1 MGRDWRRTIYHLVL
15 WAVSIVFFLPIL
27 WIVLAAFKTKDDLL
41 AVPVKWTFHATLDN
55 FASLLRR
62 HDFSSSLRN
71 SFLISATAVVVA
83 IAVSFLAAYAFSRF
97 RPRSTDFLMF
107 LLLSIR
113 MVPAAAAVVPVFLMY
128 TALGWK
134 DTFWGVTLFY
144 AMFSIP
150 FSVWILKGFIDG
162 ISPRYDETGLVNGG
176 SRLHVMFRVVLPQV
190 RPGLIAAFIFN
201 LIFVWN
207 EFLFNFIIGGK
218 KTTMIPVSLVTGSL
232 AQGGVDW
239 AFVASLASVYLLPP
253 VIAIYFFQKYLLVG
267 MTFGTVRGEV

>member
-1 MGRDWRRTIYHLVL
+1 MRRDWRRTIYHLVL
-15 WAVSIVFFLPIL
+15 WVVSIVFFLPIL

-41 AVPVKWTFHATLDN
+41 AVPVKWTFHVTLDN

-62 HDFSSSLRN
+62 HDFASSLRN

-134 DTFWGVTLFY
+134 DTFWGVMLFY

-207 EFLFNFIIGGK
+207 EFLFNFIIGGR

-239 AFVASLASVYLLPP
+239 VFVASLASVYLVPP

>member
-218 KTTMIPVSLVTGSL
+218 NTTMIPVSLVTGSL

>member
-1 MGRDWRRTIYHLVL
+1 MQRDWRRTVYHVVL
-15 WAVSIVFFLPIL
+15 WVVSLVFFLPIL
-27 WIVLAAFKTKDDLL
+27 WIILAAFKTKDDLL
-41 AVPVKWTFHATLDN
+41 AVPVKWAFRPTTAN
-55 FASLLRR
+55 FVDLVHR
-62 HDFSSSLRN
+62 HDFFPSLWN
-71 SFLISATAVVVA
+71 SFLISASAVVIAIMVA
-83 IAVSFLAAYAFSRF
+83 FLAAYCFSRF
-97 RPRSTDFLMF
+97 KPRSTDFLMF

-113 MVPAAAAVVPVFLMY
+113 MVPAAASVVPVFLMY

-134 DTFWGVTLFY
+134 DTFWGVMLFY

-162 ISPRYDETGLVNGG
+162 ISQRYDETGLVNGG

-232 AQGGVDW
+232 SQGGVDW
-239 AFVASLASVYLLPP
+239 TFVAALASVYLVPP

>member
-1 MGRDWRRTIYHLVL
+1 MQRDWRRSVYHVVL
-15 WAVSIVFFLPIL
+15 WVVSLVFFLPIL

-41 AVPVKWTFHATLDN
+41 AVPVKWAFRPTLAN
-55 FASLLRR
+55 FVGLVHR
-62 HDFSSSLRN
+62 HDFFSSLRN
-71 SFLISATAVVVA
+71 SFLISASAVVIAIVVA
-83 IAVSFLAAYAFSRF
+83 FLAAYSFSRF
-97 RPRSTDFLMF
+97 KPRSTDFLMF

-113 MVPAAAAVVPVFLMY
+113 MVPAAASVVPVFLMY

-134 DTFWGVTLFY
+134 DTFWGVMLFY

-162 ISPRYDETGLVNGG
+162 ISQRYDETGLVNGG

-232 AQGGVDW
+232 SQGGVDW
-239 AFVASLASVYLLPP
+239 TFVAALASVYLVPP
-253 VIAIYFFQKYLLVG
+253 VIAIYFFQRYLLVG

>member
-1 MGRDWRRTIYHLVL
+1 MRRDLRRTAYHVVL
-15 WAVSIVFFLPIL
+15 WAVSILFFLPIL

-41 AVPVKWTFHATLDN
+41 AVPVKWAFRPTLDN
-55 FASLLRR
+55 FASLVQR
-62 HDFSSSLRN
+62 HDFLPSLEN
-71 SFLISATAVVVA
+71 SFLISATAVAVALVVA
-83 IAVSFLAAYAFSRF
+83 FLAAYAFSRF

-134 DTFWGVTLFY
+134 DTFGGVTHFY

-162 ISPRYDETGLVNGG
+162 ISPRFDETGLVNGG

-218 KTTMIPVSLVTGSL
+218 NTTMIPVTLVTGSL

-239 AFVASLASVYLLPP
+239 VFVASLASVYLVPP